1 MPAHVQLGVHSL
13 WDELLHSR
21 DTDRSDV
28 LFEAMRR
35 VCGSRER
42 RRRRLHQ
49 LAGEWILLSAHV

>member
-1 MPAHVQLGVHSL
+1 MPAHVQLGVRSL

-35 VCGSRER
+35 VG
-42 RRRRLHQ
+42 
-49 LAGEWILLSAHV
+49 AAPTNV